1 MSLCRVKSAT
11 VRIPKLHRRAFHL
24 NTRTIPTN
32 RLAGLAVVAVLVY
45 MHNAGW
51 RAAAEFA
58 SVAAAY
64 CLASWLILKRF
75 FRQTSAIHL
84 GDLFLAADILVL
96 LYAIELTGGPR
107 SWLFFL
113 LAGRC
118 LDQIALGY
126 RRVIW
131 FNHLMIGSYI
141 LLIDG
146 MAARYGTLDW
156 RMEALKLSI
165 LYAFNWYCTSLA
177 RSVEMLRRRTKRADA
192 ARRAAA
198 EVSGTVAHAIRTRV
212 NRITVGLDLLR
223 QTNLTD
229 RQQDYAE
236 TMTQCSRDLM
246 GLVRALGVPNADWG
260 AIENDFFSPLELLA
274 EVDAIMRPFAEAKGI
289 SFRIEAAERIAP
301 KAFGDARKIRHVL
314 LSLADNA
321 VKFTELG
328 FVEVS
333 VRPVGQGRLAFRVSD
348 SGPGIPAHVQRNIS
362 THRNYRGPRVGLAI
376 SQRLVELMGGTLEVH
391 SDPKTGSTIRF
402 ILDLTPESDLA
413 SGRPDSVQLRP

>member
-1 MSLCRVKSAT
+1 
-11 VRIPKLHRRAFHL
+11 VRSPKLSRRAFHL

-32 RLAGLAVVAVLVY
+32 RLAGLTVVTALVFL
-45 MHNAGW
+45 HNADW
-51 RAAAEFA
+51 RAAAQFA
-58 SVAAAY
+58 PVAAVY
-64 CLASWLILKRF
+64 CLASWLVLKKF
-75 FRQTSAIHL
+75 FRQTSSIHL
-84 GDLFLAADILVL
+84 GDLFLATDVLVL

-131 FNHLMIGSYI
+131 FNHLTAGSYV

-146 MAARYGTLDW
+146 FAAHAGGLDW
-156 RMEALKLSI
+156 RMEAVKLGM

-177 RSVEMLRRRTKRADA
+177 RSVETLRRRTNRADA
-192 ARRAAA
+192 VRRAAA
-198 EVSGTVAHAIRTRV
+198 EVSGTIAHAIRTRV

-223 QTNLTD
+223 QTGLTE
-229 RQQDYAE
+229 RQRDYTE

-246 GLVRALGVPNADWG
+246 GLVRALGAPSAESGGVERDL
-260 AIENDFFSPLELLA
+260 FSPLDLLT
-274 EVDAIMRPFAEAKGI
+274 EVDAIMRPFAESKGI
-289 SFRIEAAERIAP
+289 SFRIEAPESVP
-301 KAFGDARKIRHVL
+301 SKAFGDAGKIRHVL

-333 VRPVGQGRLAFRVSD
+333 MRPVGLGRLAFRVSD
-348 SGPGIPAHVQRNIS
+348 SGPGIPAHVQRS
-362 THRNYRGPRVGLAI
+362 TSAHRNYRGPRAGLAI

-391 SDPKTGSTIRF
+391 SDPRAGSTIRF
-402 ILDLTPESDLA
+402 ILDLTVASDLA
-413 SGRPDSVQLRP
+413 SGRPDSLQLRP